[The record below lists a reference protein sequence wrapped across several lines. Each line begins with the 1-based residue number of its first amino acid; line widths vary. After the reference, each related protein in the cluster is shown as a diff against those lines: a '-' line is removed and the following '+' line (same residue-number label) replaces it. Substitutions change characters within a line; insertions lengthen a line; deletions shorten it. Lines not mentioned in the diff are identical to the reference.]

1 MSAPAND
8 GPAAPVEKKGLNKIL
23 SRMKTVLK
31 RSSSETS
38 RRLSLAGKSA
48 TAGPRYNQL
57 ILDQTIANCSSTTA
71 KPEPKKEEEVVV
83 APEESKVAE
92 PKKILRSQIQAD
104 RARKLSERFDISI
117 QPFEIKE
124 DREILRVEKPIRMRI
139 HRSCHKCN
147 TTFGGSKV
155 CDKCEHVRCKSCP
168 RFPPKSKSS
177 GSKDKGK
184 GKENDTTGHIEADT
198 HWNPKE
204 NFVLTMPS
212 KKPGCQ
218 PLVRKLPKQRIR
230 RNCHECK
237 ALFVTKSKTC
247 ASCGH
252 VRCTECP
259 RDP

>member
-1 MSAPAND
+1 MSTPAND
-8 GPAAPVEKKGLNKIL
+8 GPAAPVEKKGLNKYL
-23 SRMKTVLK
+23 SRVKTILK
-31 RSSSETS
+31 RSSDSS
-38 RRLSLAGKSA
+38 KRLSVAGKSA
-48 TAGPRYNQL
+48 TAGPRYDQL
-57 ILDQTIANCSSTTA
+57 IVNRTTTNFNSTTT
-71 KPEPKKEEEVVV
+71 KTEPKKEEEVVA

-104 RARKLSERFDISI
+104 RARKLGERFAIAI
-117 QPFEIKE
+117 QPFDIKE

-168 RFPPKSKSS
+168 RFPPKSS
-177 GSKDKGK
+177 GTKDKGK
-184 GKENDTTGHIEADT
+184 GKEKENDTTGHIEADSY
-198 HWNPKE
+198 WNIKE
-204 NFVLTMPS
+204 DFVLTIPS

-237 ALFVTKSKTC
+237 ALFTTKSKTC

-252 VRCTECP
+252 IRCTECP